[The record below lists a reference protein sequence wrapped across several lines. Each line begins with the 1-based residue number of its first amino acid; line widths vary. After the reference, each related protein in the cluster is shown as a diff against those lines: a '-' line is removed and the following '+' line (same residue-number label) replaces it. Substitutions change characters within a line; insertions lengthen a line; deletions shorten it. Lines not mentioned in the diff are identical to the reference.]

1 MNCAAFDRRLDALG
15 PDDLGAEALA
25 HAAACGRCGRA
36 LDAERKLAVLLA
48 APPAGRASADFT
60 DRVLARVTAPARAA
74 RPAGIAAPPRFADP
88 QPFWARLLAEP
99 AVLAALALAALA
111 VVAVVPTWDAA
122 ATAARELSAWSARAW
137 SVASVAAPAAAST
150 PARLAPW
157 FGLAWL
163 LALGSV
169 PLLRWVARLAA
180 APPHLR

>member
-15 PDDLGAEALA
+15 PNALGAEALA
-25 HAAACGRCGRA
+25 HASACERCARV
-36 LDAERKLAVLLA
+36 LNAERKIAVLLA

-74 RPAGIAAPPRFADP
+74 HPSGAAMPALVADP
-88 QPFWARLLAEP
+88 RPFWARLVAEP

-111 VVAVVPTWDAA
+111 VVALVPTWEAA
-122 ATAARELSAWSARAW
+122 ATAGRALSAWSAGAW
-137 SVASVAAPAAAST
+137 NAAAAAAPATAGT